1 MRFYKKKLVPLCQAP
16 IYQSCVGR
24 KNEPPIRVLSC
35 LALKPD
41 LVSYHIQYT
50 VEYSLKNLLWLSVIK
65 MSIDGFES
73 RTFELTLSDVWIQGP
88 NSMVSKTIYWKGFLN
103 FYSSDEIFLIF
114 LQKE

>member
-1 MRFYKKKLVPLCQAP
+1 MQFYKKSLDPLCQAP

-50 VEYSLKNLLWLSVIK
+50 VEYWEYSLKNLLWLSVIK

-73 RTFELTLSDVWIQGP
+73 RTFELTLSDV
-88 NSMVSKTIYWKGFLN
+88 
-103 FYSSDEIFLIF
+103 
-114 LQKE
+114 